1 MSKTNREANHAA
13 WMERVAEFKR
23 SGLSVPKWCAA
34 QGVKDH
40 QLRYWLKKLAAPAP
54 AQTTVQWLPL
64 EYYEPEPALIV
75 KMGPAVIEVRDGFD
89 PQLLIAVVKTLS
101 AL

>member
-1 MSKTNREANHAA
+1 MSKTSREANRAA
-13 WMERVAEFKR
+13 WAEKVAEFNR

-34 QGVKDH
+34 RGVKDH
-40 QLRYWLKKLAAPAP
+40 QLRYWLKKLGTPAP
-54 AQTTVQWLPL
+54 AQTDVQWLPL
-64 EYYEPEPALIV
+64 EYYEPEPALTV

-89 PQLLIAVVKTLS
+89 PRLLIAVVRTLS